1 MPNALLSFL
10 SAPHIHKVGV
20 QVTADLKRLFKDCG
34 YIEGKDQPFV
44 GALELGRMAKECGAA
59 SKANIGL
66 ADLCGSVLKRY
77 LPKDPDIRISALW
90 SIDPLPSSHINY
102 AALDVYAAW
111 KVFHTLTGS
120 TFGDL
125 VDISTPGGT
134 EVTLF
139 SSDNSR
145 AVAYGTI
152 ALERPLKYL
161 GVNVTKTRILLN
173 VNEILAPG
181 YLISQD
187 LLPGK
192 DDLPLSAFL
201 PAPFTLLCK
210 AKHLRIH
217 HNATPLSPIQAPVKT
232 RDSDVSAPPNLIP
245 ISQEACDK
253 AADSAVTE
261 DGRSPW
267 YMEADNDTPLADEQ
281 VIDSSIRDPVSHS
294 KACKLLNSHGL
305 GPTGTVLRS

>member
-1 MPNALLSFL
+1 L
-10 SAPHIHKVGV
+10 SASHIRKVGV

-34 YIEGKDQPFV
+34 YIEGRDQPFV

-66 ADLCGSVLKRY
+66 ADLCGSVLKRF

-90 SIDPLPSSHINY
+90 NIDPLPSSHSDY

-111 KVFHTLTGS
+111 KVFHTLTSS

-134 EVTLF
+134 AVALF

-152 ALERPLKYL
+152 ALERPPKYL

-181 YLISQD
+181 YLISED

-192 DDLPLSAFL
+192 DNLPLSAFL
-201 PAPFTLLCK
+201 PTPFTILCK
-210 AKHLRIH
+210 AKHLRIR
-217 HNATPLSPIQAPVKT
+217 HNTLPIQASVKPT
-232 RDSDVSAPPNLIP
+232 PSLPKTKDVSAPPIP
-245 ISQEACDK
+245 VSQEAN
-253 AADSAVTE
+253 
-261 DGRSPW
+261 
-267 YMEADNDTPLADEQ
+267 DN
-281 VIDSSIRDPVSHS
+281 
-294 KACKLLNSHGL
+294 
-305 GPTGTVLRS
+305 